1 MSKNLNVALDKIYD
15 ERKDFIIIGLTGRT
29 GAGCSTIASL
39 LSKSFYDLAA
49 PQPKREDFKT
59 NEERKYSVVYQYANK
74 NWEKFHIIEMR
85 NIITSFILEEEY
97 VVLEK
102 FLLTIFDT
110 QQFQQVKSVFE
121 SKIKDEFEEMH
132 TKRLQVKSLI
142 EESEE
147 NLVEEEVYE
156 FYFDKLIK
164 FTCKLKENLDNIDKQ
179 IYTRLYQIVANNIRS
194 SGKALC
200 SEFNAANI
208 FMLAQRTNVLVKI
221 LRKRNKQAK
230 KLDKNFSGRVLVV
243 IDAFRNPYEAVFF
256 KDRYASFYLFSIN
269 AEEEERRR
277 RLTDI
282 SGLNKEQIMKIDQT
296 EYPDK
301 LSGEKKFW
309 SQNIQSCIELSDVY
323 IYNPTADLREFSEIK
338 SKLIKYITLIMHPG
352 LISPTHIERSM
363 QIAYN
368 AKLNSGCLSRQV
380 GAVVTDE
387 NYSIK
392 SVGWNTVPECQIPCN
407 LRNLK
412 RLVRRQDK
420 EAFSEYELDNEE
432 FTESCQ
438 NVVNMI
444 DDNKLNGR
452 SYHYCFKDIY
462 NKIEGKKNQ
471 VHTRSLHAEE
481 NAFLQISKYGGIGIM
496 GGNLFTTAS
505 PCELCAKKAYQLGIK
520 NIYYIDPYPGISKQ
534 HIFGNGSRKPQMI
547 LFEGAIG
554 KGFTQLYTQI
564 MPYKDE
570 LEMLMQE

>member
-29 GAGCSTIASL
+29 GAGCSTVAKL
-39 LSKSFYDLAA
+39 LAKNFQDLKA
-49 PQPKREDFKT
+49 PQPKIEDFKT
-59 NEERKYSVVYQYANK
+59 NEERKYSIVYQYAEK
-74 NWEKFHIIEMR
+74 NWEKFYVIEMR

-97 VVLEK
+97 EALRKFFLDILEPYQFQEIQGVLESE
-102 FLLTIFDT
+102 I
-110 QQFQQVKSVFE
+110 QNEFQ
-121 SKIKDEFEEMH
+121 EMH
-132 TKRLQVKSLI
+132 TKRLNIKRLV
-142 EESEE
+142 EEKEE
-147 NLVEEEVYE
+147 NLELDEVYE
-156 FYFDKLIK
+156 FYFNELTAFTTRFKDKL
-164 FTCKLKENLDNIDKQ
+164 DKVNKK
-179 IYTRLYQIVANNIRS
+179 IYTTVFQKIANNIRC
-194 SGKALC
+194 SGKAL
-200 SEFNAANI
+200 SDKFNADNI

-221 LRKRNKQAK
+221 LRRRNKKAK
-230 KLDKNFSGRVLVV
+230 KANGIGRVLVV

-269 AEEEERRR
+269 TEEEERRR
-277 RLTDI
+277 RLVDLN
-282 SGLNKEQIMKIDQT
+282 GLNTEQIKGIDET
-296 EYPDK
+296 EYPRK
-301 LSGEKKFW
+301 LAGEKKFW

-323 IYNPTADLREFSEIK
+323 MYNPKADLREMSEIK
-338 SKLIKYITLIMHPG
+338 SKLVKYITLIMHPG
-352 LISPTHIERSM
+352 LITPTHIERSM

-380 GAVVTDE
+380 GSVVTDE

-392 SVGWNTVPECQIPCN
+392 SVGWNTVPECQVPCN

-412 RLVRRQDK
+412 RLVNRQDK
-420 EAFSEYELDNEE
+420 EAFSEYELENEG
-432 FTESCQ
+432 FTLSCQ
-438 NVVNMI
+438 KIVDKI

-452 SYHYCFKDIY
+452 SYQYCFKDIY
-462 NKIEGKKNQ
+462 NELEGKSNQ

-481 NAFLQISKYGGIGIM
+481 NAFLQISKYGGVGIM

-534 HIFGNGSRKPQMI
+534 HILGNGSRKPKMI

-554 KGFTQLYTQI
+554 RGFSQLYTQI

-570 LEMLMQE
+570 LGMLILE